1 MIKKTLIALLII
13 SLLLEA
19 ALTFLC
25 FFMPAKALQQ
35 MKLVYSDVYA
45 FPAYLIAW
53 FLLLTTGFIT
63 LFLIAIIKNSQQYNT
78 CIYILCFWWIGI
90 GIGIYCFNGLTTNL
104 FIDSLKGILLLILT
118 YLHSKNQLKI
128 GGR

>member
-35 MKLVYSDVYA
+35 MNMVYSDAYA

-53 FLLLTTGFIT
+53 FLLLTTALIA
-63 LFLIAIIKNSQQYNT
+63 LFLVATIKNNPHYKSGM
-78 CIYILCFWWIGI
+78 YILCFWWIGI

>member
-25 FFMPAKALQQ
+25 FFMPEKALEQ
-35 MKLVYSDVYA
+35 MKMAYSDLYA
-45 FPAYLIAW
+45 FPVYLIGW
-53 FLLLTTGFIT
+53 FLLLITAFIA
-63 LFLIAIIKNSQQYNT
+63 LFLAAAIKNNQHYNGGM
-78 CIYILCFWWIGI
+78 YILCFWWIGI

-104 FIDSLKGILLLILT
+104 FTDTLKGALLLVLT
-118 YLHSKNQLKI
+118 YLNNKRQSSSQ
-128 GGR
+128 

>member
-19 ALTFLC
+19 ALSFLC

-35 MKLVYSDVYA
+35 MNLVYSDVYA

-53 FLLLTTGFIT
+53 FLLLTTGLIT

-78 CIYILCFWWIGI
+78 GIYILCFWWIGI

-104 FIDSLKGILLLILT
+104 FTDTLKGALLLVFT
-118 YLHSKNQLKI
+118 YLNNKQQLKVK
-128 GGR
+128 

>member
-1 MIKKTLIALLII
+1 MVKKLLIALLII

-35 MKLVYSDVYA
+35 MNLVYSNVYA

-53 FLLLTTGFIT
+53 FLLLTTGLIT

-104 FIDSLKGILLLILT
+104 FTDTLKGALLLVFT
-118 YLHSKNQLKI
+118 YLNNKQQLKVK
-128 GGR
+128 